1 MDLKKIIA
9 ALSFITMTAAFT
21 GCGEKEPSSDSSESS
36 SSAPQT
42 ATQAEDATEAELE
55 PPTPAECSDPN
66 AVTFDDGDL
75 GFAAT
80 KLDDPDSAQGE
91 LEIVSV
97 NGNSMLKFV
106 DSGTNFAD
114 GTVQKIKFDG
124 AKMLSTENLEK
135 VRSIEMDVYADAT
148 SDAFVNEDDENVKA
162 PGWIGGGGGASLPN
176 GKWYEFAEWEG
187 GEYNFEMSGAVH
199 VELKFLLAAGGQCW
213 DDTMTE
219 ATFQIMRWG
228 AQNEGS
234 LYVDNIVFKDED
246 GNSLPIE
253 KSAASEPDESPTDAP
268 VSDESSEDATIS
280 DEMRRQTAS
289 ISAEFES
296 RIEEIKKKM
305 EEAEKFTL
313 PAGNSGR

>member
-1 MDLKKIIA
+1 MDLKKITA
-9 ALSFITMTAAFT
+9 ALSVIAMTAAFT
-21 GCGEKEPSSDSSESS
+21 GCGEKGSSSDSSDSS
-36 SSAPQT
+36 PSVPQT
-42 ATQAEDATEAELE
+42 ENATEAELE

-75 GFAAT
+75 SFADV

-97 NGNSMLKFV
+97 NGNPMLKFV

-124 AKMLSTENLEK
+124 AKMLSAENLAK

-187 GEYNFEMSGAVH
+187 GEYNFEMSGAIH
-199 VELKFLLAAGGQCW
+199 VELKFLLAVSGQCW

-253 KSAASEPDESPTDAP
+253 ISAVSESDESPTDAP
-268 VSDESSEDATIS
+268 VSDESSKDATIS
-280 DEMRRQTAS
+280 DEMREQTAS

-296 RIEEIKKKM
+296 RIEKFKKKM
-305 EEAEKFTL
+305 EESEKFTI
-313 PAGNSGR
+313 PADNSGN